1 MDMPVTYP
9 VVNTAEEF
17 DDWLSDTHRKSGDI
31 VVYHTGYLAVNM
43 RGNRK
48 LIALA
53 GRALRSAGYVRYGQ
67 GVSNY
72 SYGYDP
78 SSVYAHLVQKKT
90 GPGCWLYMAVAI

>member
-1 MDMPVTYP
+1 MDMPVTSYP

-17 DDWLSDTHRKSGDI
+17 DDWLSDAKPKDI
-31 VVYHTGYLAVNM
+31 CVYHTGYLAVDM
-43 RGNRK
+43 KGNRK

-78 SSVYAHLVQKKT
+78 SSVYAHLVQKKS
-90 GPGCWLYMAVAI
+90 GPGCWLYMAIAI